1 MRTLEKLRTSRL
13 YSVNEKLRLISVLV
27 SLAVVGML
35 IWRASDPANWRWLT
49 GEAAPAYVLPTEAGE
64 AGPPLPPPG
73 ADPALPVGPTDE
85 DPEELDAAKEE
96 FQALS
101 DGKQR
106 LADIEMPAYWRLF
119 KWTESQTMEQMQKRA
134 VTRIVLNDFAQ
145 SADEQ
150 RGKLIRLD
158 LNVRRVLEY
167 DAPQNSVGITKVY
180 EIWGWTEE
188 SRAWPYVMVT
198 AHLPPGMPVGP
209 NVHQK
214 ANFVGY
220 FFKLQGYQAAGAGPK
235 DKPLLAPLLIGR
247 MSRPPVAAPPPAI
260 PAEWSPWVMA
270 FLGIATAWLVTR
282 LAVAFWRRRR
292 QPPEVLGTSGGEPG
306 KLPGWLSPRGEA
318 PPDHDDFHVTDTARE
333 RISPD
338 TRLHT
343 ALGTDPSVN

>member
-1 MRTLEKLRTSRL
+1 MRTLDKLRTSRM

-49 GEAAPAYVLPTEAGE
+49 GEAAPTYVVPAVAADE
-64 AGPPLPPPG
+64 AGPPLPP
-73 ADPALPVGPTDE
+73 ADAVPALPVGPTDE
-85 DPEELDAAKEE
+85 DPEEIEAAKEE

-101 DGKQR
+101 DGKQQ

-119 KWTESQTMEQMQKRA
+119 KWTESQSMEQLQKRA

-158 LNVRRVLEY
+158 LNIRRVLEY
-167 DAPQNSVGITKVY
+167 DAPQNSVGIKKVY

-188 SRAWPYVMVT
+188 SQAWPYVIVT
-198 AHLPPGMPVGP
+198 AHLPTGMKIGP
-209 NVHQK
+209 NVRQR
-214 ANFVGY
+214 ANFAGY

-260 PAEWSPWVMA
+260 PAAWSPWVIG

-292 QPPEVLGTSGGEPG
+292 QPPVVLGSSFGDPG
-306 KLPGWLSPRGEA
+306 KLPAWLTPRVE
-318 PPDHDDFHVTDTARE
+318 
-333 RISPD
+333 
-338 TRLHT
+338 TR
-343 ALGTDPSVN
+343 